1 MKKNGRAVCEVG
13 FKMIFNAQGGII
25 SILRQTSTTQLEP
38 TPMVRL
44 WSGGES
50 DVVQLWLDG
59 WLVGRS
65 GYTGMRGLLFV

>member
-1 MKKNGRAVCEVG
+1 MLRG
-13 FKMIFNAQGGII
+13 FEMIFNAQGCFI
-25 SILRQTSTTQLEP
+25 SILRETSTTQLKP

-44 WSGGES
+44 WSSGES
-50 DVVQLWLDG
+50 DAVQLWLDG